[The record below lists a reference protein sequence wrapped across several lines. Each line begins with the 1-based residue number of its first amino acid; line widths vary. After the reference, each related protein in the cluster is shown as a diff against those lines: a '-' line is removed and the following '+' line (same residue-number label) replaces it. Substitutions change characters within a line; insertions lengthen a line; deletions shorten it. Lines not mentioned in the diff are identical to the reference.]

1 MTTANLYTPAQVS
14 NSEPLHAE
22 GLTTQAGFNP
32 THTKTVLMR
41 WAEWARTPKDYR
53 LTSLYGQ
60 QGRWV
65 MRASHQGQGVTLFP
79 VHITG

>member
-1 MTTANLYTPAQVS
+1 MS
-14 NSEPLHAE
+14 
-22 GLTTQAGFNP
+22 
-32 THTKTVLMR
+32 

-65 MRASHQGQGVTLFP
+65 MRAGPHGLTLRP

>member
-1 MTTANLYTPAQVS
+1 MNKTPHVNSDTTS
-14 NSEPLHAE
+14 NTAPFAPREAHQTAVLEPIE
-22 GLTTQAGFNP
+22 NI
-32 THTKTVLMR
+32 VLMS

-65 MRASHQGQGVTLFP
+65 MRAGPHGLTLRP